1 MNGDHEGTTG
11 SNVMYNATRILAVIL
26 SAFVVLGFIYSL
38 ATPVFEASDEISH
51 YPVVKYIA
59 DGYGLPVQDPRN
71 VAAWEQEG
79 SQPPLYYALA
89 ALATAWINTDD
100 MPAIRWRNPFSN
112 IGVPLS
118 YGNKN
123 LVVHTSAEAFPWR
136 GTVLA
141 IYLIRYLS
149 LLLQVTTVL
158 LTFLIAREI
167 WPEREE
173 LALFAAALVAFNP
186 MFLFIAASVNNDN
199 LIVPLA
205 TLVIWLLIRMLKDSQ
220 VTWRRLAL
228 LGLLLAA
235 SALTKL
241 SGLGLFFVSAL
252 VLARIAGRRKAWRA
266 WLGWVGLLAVM
277 AVVIAGW
284 WYWRN
289 WRLYGDPTG
298 LNVMLEIAGR
308 RAKPASWQQ
317 LLDEFEGFRMSFWG
331 VFGGFNLVAPRWVYR
346 VYDGLMLAALLGW
359 GVLAWRR
366 RGRRWSS
373 RLWPVLVLAVWV
385 LILVLALLRWT
396 SQTLASQGRLI
407 FPGIAAVSVLLAYGL
422 AGWAVAPARRRIA
435 VGVSAVGFLLA
446 AAMPFW
452 VIRPAYVKPPLIQA
466 DQVPATATKSD
477 LTFAGKLRLLAHEMP
492 VSTVRPGDRLPVTLY
507 WQLVTRTDQN
517 HGAYVHL
524 LGRQLRPVGQV
535 NTYPGQGAYPLS
547 LLNPGEVVRDVYR
560 VPIAITATAP
570 SLVRVEVGLFDYGV
584 NNDAPLPVHDSAGAA
599 TWGVINTVRLVPVE
613 PPVYEI
619 SRPERFELGGQA
631 MLLGSDLSADTVMP
645 GQAIT
650 LTLYWQAQARIAE
663 DYHVFVHLVGPQPG
677 EHRVAQGDQAP
688 LNGDWPTWAW
698 EPGQIVRDDY
708 PIALPTD
715 LQPGRYE
722 LRAGLYRLSDGWRL
736 PVQGSTG
743 RVKDS
748 AAVVGEIWVR

>member
-1 MNGDHEGTTG
+1 MNGDHEGATS
-11 SNVMYNATRILAVIL
+11 SNVMNNTRRILAAIL
-26 SAFVVLGFIYSL
+26 FTFVALGCVYSL
-38 ATPVFEASDEISH
+38 VTPVFEASDEISH

-59 DGYGLPVQDPRN
+59 DGYGLPVQDPEN

-89 ALATAWINTDD
+89 ALATVWINTDD
-100 MPAIRWRNPFSN
+100 MPTVRWRNPFSN

-123 LVVHTSAEAFPWR
+123 LIVHTSAEAFPWR

-141 IYLIRYLS
+141 IHLIRFLS
-149 LLLQVTTVL
+149 LLLQVVTVL

-167 WPEREE
+167 WPERQE

-205 TLVIWLLIRMLKDSQ
+205 TLALWLLIRMMQDGR
-220 VTWRRLAL
+220 VTWPRLLL

-241 SGLGLFFVSAL
+241 SGLGLFLVSGL
-252 VLARIAGRRKAWRA
+252 VLARIAGRRKAWKA
-266 WLGWVGLLAVM
+266 WLGWVGLLVAI
-277 AVVIAGW
+277 ALTLAGW
-284 WYWRN
+284 WYLRN

-308 RAKPASWQQ
+308 RARPASLQQ

-346 VYDGLMLAALLGW
+346 VYDGLMVAGLLGW

-366 RGRRWSS
+366 RGRRRSD
-373 RLWPVLVLAVWV
+373 RLWAILVLTVWV
-385 LILVLALLRWT
+385 LILLLALLRWT

-407 FPGIAAVSVLLAYGL
+407 FPGIAAASILLAYGL
-422 AGWAVAPARRRIA
+422 AGWATAAARQRIA
-435 VGVSAVGFLLA
+435 VGVSVVLFLLA

-452 VIRPAYVKPPLIQA
+452 VIRPAYVKPPLIRA

-477 LTFAGKLRLLAHEMP
+477 LTFAGKLRLLAHETP
-492 VSTVRPGDRLPVTLY
+492 VSTVRPGERLPVTLY
-507 WQLVTRTDQN
+507 WQLATRTDQN

-535 NTYPGQGAYPLS
+535 NTYLGQGAYPLS
-547 LLNPGEVVRDVYR
+547 LLNPGEVVKDVYR

-584 NNDAPLPVHDSAGAA
+584 NNDAPLPVHDGRGMA
-599 TWGVINTVRLVPVE
+599 TWGVINTVRLLPLE
-613 PPVYEI
+613 PPAYEI
-619 SRPERFELGGQA
+619 GRPERFDFGGQA
-631 MLLGSDLSADTVMP
+631 LLLGSDLLAEAVMP

-650 LTLYWQAQARIAE
+650 LTLYWQAQTAIAD
-663 DYHVFVHLVGPQPG
+663 DYHVFVHLVGPLPG
-677 EHRVAQGDQAP
+677 ENRVAQGDQAP

-708 PIALPTD
+708 PIALPPD

-736 PVQGSTG
+736 PVQGSAG

-748 AAVVGEIWVR
+748 AAVVGEIQIR